1 MKRLTAFP
9 SRFLSLILFL
19 GLFVAIGSPA
29 SARASSSEVRHT
41 SSAQVTPVFGEWFE
55 SINLNGTSN
64 RRTVVRVAALGMALA
79 LFIMFRSKH

>member
-9 SRFLSLILFL
+9 SRFYSLILL
-19 GLFVAIGSPA
+19 LTLFVAIGSPS
-29 SARASSSEVRHT
+29 SARAGSIEVSHT
-41 SSAQVTPVFGEWFE
+41 PSARVTPVFGEWFE